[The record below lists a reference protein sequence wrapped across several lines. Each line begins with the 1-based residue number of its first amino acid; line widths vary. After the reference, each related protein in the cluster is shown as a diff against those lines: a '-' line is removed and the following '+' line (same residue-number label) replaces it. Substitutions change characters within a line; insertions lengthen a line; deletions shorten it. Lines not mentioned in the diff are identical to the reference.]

1 MGGRVLR
8 VIVDQRERNQE
19 LIALLE
25 SNGLEVRL
33 DTLPVGDY
41 AISDRVCVERKTI
54 SDFESSMMSGRLF
67 DQIDRLKRAY
77 AFPILILE
85 GEYEDFRLKSKVING
100 AIASLYID
108 HGINI
113 MHSHG
118 ERNTAEMIAGLAKH
132 ESDGKPNEPSAKGSA
147 RSLSQA
153 DFQEHVVGNLP
164 GVGPKLARAL
174 LERFGSIRA
183 IADAGIEELMEV
195 EKVGEKKAQAI
206 HDTMNAGY
214 GKED

>member
-1 MGGRVLR
+1 MAGKVLR

-19 LIALLE
+19 LIELLE
-25 SNGLEVRL
+25 ASGMEVSF

-41 AISDRVCVERKTI
+41 AISERVCIERKTI

-67 DQIDRLKRAY
+67 EQIARLREAY

-85 GEYEDFRLKSKVING
+85 GEYEEFRLKSKVING

-108 HGINI
+108 YGINV

-118 ERNTAEMIAGLAKH
+118 EKNTAEMISSLAKH
-132 ESDGKPNEPSAKGSA
+132 ESQGRPSEPSAKGGFK
-147 RSLSQA
+147 SLTQR

-164 GVGPKLARAL
+164 GVGPKLAKAL
-174 LERFGSIRA
+174 LKRFGSVRG
-183 IADAGIEELMEV
+183 IADAEIEELTEV
-195 EKVGEKKAQAI
+195 EKIGDKKAELI
-206 HDTMNAGY
+206 HKTINAVYEG
-214 GKED
+214 ED